1 MPDLNKANRMVCD
14 VMIDVLKTGK
24 EFLFFDT
31 ANVTTVG
38 LTGDSVYAM
47 AKGARAIAFQ
57 NPMEGTL
64 TIEAQVYPFKLFA
77 LYSDGVI
84 ETEGAY
90 KDVKTIKCETA
101 GELAVEVKNGEIQ
114 AGTVVVFPVGEYGNE
129 EAAIEGTFAD
139 GKFTATSADALAV
152 GTEYQMTFMV
162 TRTGIKKVSFNNDKV
177 SPDYK
182 ITMKTLDK
190 DEDGL
195 WTPFLITAHKATI
208 QRNFELS
215 FSSEGDPVQLSATFD
230 ILQRKGENI
239 LEIIELPDDAE

>member
-14 VMIDVLKTGK
+14 VMIDELKTGK
-24 EFLFFDT
+24 EFMFFDT

-57 NPMEGTL
+57 NPMEGTM
-64 TIEAQVYPFKLFA
+64 TIEAQVYPFKIFA

-90 KDVKTIKCETA
+90 KDVKTIECTTA

-129 EAAIEGTFAD
+129 EAVIEGTFAD

-162 TRTGIKKVSFNNDKV
+162 TRTGIKKVSFKNAKV
-177 SPDYK
+177 PPDYK
-182 ITMKTLDK
+182 ITMKTMDK

-195 WTPFLITAHKATI
+195 LTPFVMTAYKASI

-215 FSSEGDPVQLSATFD
+215 FSSEGDPASLVQTYDLMED
-230 ILQRKGENI
+230 KDKNI
-239 LEIIELPDDAE
+239 LDMIELTEDAE